1 MKAFENIV
9 DRLRG
14 ATHLGGIRY
23 EARLKGHGEAK
34 EWLRDFAF
42 MWAHTPP
49 FDADVEFVRVKV

>member
-1 MKAFENIV
+1 
-9 DRLRG
+9 
-14 ATHLGGIRY
+14 LGGIRY

-34 EWLRDFAF
+34 EWLKDFAL